1 MEEKNCNGLRLTNIF
16 SFLLYVLLYLFYSQL
31 SFGGFSP
38 WYSRLLSDRC
48 DKIGR
53 GTLLIRGVCPFG
65 RLGAGGGQGSL
76 GLLGSDSVRK
86 ISCLPHSLP
95 SPNLGAVRSESQ
107 DQAVGPGEQ
116 PG

>member
-1 MEEKNCNGLRLTNIF
+1 MF
-16 SFLLYVLLYLFYSQL
+16 SLPLYVLLYLFYSQL
-31 SFGGFSP
+31 SFGGLSP
-38 WYSRLLSDRC
+38 WYSLLLPDQC

-53 GTLLIRGVCPFG
+53 GTLLIRGVKPLWKARARG
-65 RLGAGGGQGSL
+65 WTRQL

-86 ISCLPHSLP
+86 LSCLPHSLP
-95 SPNLGAVRSESQ
+95 SPDLGAVRSESQ